1 MKCHYE
7 VLNLQRNADD
17 AEIKSAYRK
26 LALQWHPDKNMDNP
40 ERAKEQ
46 FQYIQQAYEV
56 LSDAHERAWY
66 DNHREQILRGGDSGY
81 EDNSLDV
88 FQYFTASCYKGFGD
102 NVGSFYQVYGEV
114 FKTIATED
122 IEYMDSEDEFAKIPF
137 FGSSS
142 SNYEDIV
149 GPFYNYWLHYSTKKS
164 NDLFLYL

>member
-17 AEIKSAYRK
+17 AEIKTAYRK

-46 FQYIQQAYEV
+46 FQFIQQAYEV
-56 LSDAHERAWY
+56 LSDPHERAWY

-88 FQYFTASCYKGFGD
+88 FQYFTASCYKGFG
-102 NVGSFYQVYGEV
+102 NNKGSFYEVYSEV

-122 IEYMDSEDEFAKIPF
+122 IEYMESEEEFANIPF
-137 FGSSS
+137 FGNSTSD
-142 SNYEDIV
+142 YETIV
-149 GPFYNYWLHYSTKKS
+149 GPFYNFWMHYSTKKS
-164 NDLFLYL
+164 K